1 MKAKHKKD
9 AQNKILRKKPHE
21 NVFVITTVISA
32 NTLATWCEEQTSG
45 SEESLMLE
53 KTEGRRRGGRQRM
66 RWLDGITDSMDMSL
80 SKLQGMVSDREA
92 WCAAVRGVT
101 KSQTWLSTWETTTK
115 ESYKF
120 SLHLCS
126 RHWLSTTYYS
136 LFLFLILFFFQMA
149 SSLFLASIVGK
160 N

>member
-80 SKLQGMVSDREA
+80 SKFQEMVKDREA
-92 WCAAVRGVT
+92 WHAAVHGVAESRT
-101 KSQTWLSTWETTTK
+101 RLSNWTTNS
-115 ESYKF
+115 SYIKICR
-120 SLHLCS
+120 HLGKY
-126 RHWLSTTYYS
+126 WNGI
-136 LFLFLILFFFQMA
+136 FFKLITSSDFMIFFVKYLKWRQRE
-149 SSLFLASIVGK
+149 K
-160 N
+160 KW